1 MERDT
6 PHRALLSDAD
16 VTVLNHV
23 QSITVALCNVD
34 VTVLNHVQSV
44 MAVLSDADVIM
55 LNHVQPVTAV
65 LPDVI
70 IIIII
75 IIDRFYIALF
85 SALVQT
91 HRARM

>member
-55 LNHVQPVTAV
+55 LNHVLPVTAV
-65 LPDVI
+65 LPDV
-70 IIIII
+70 IIII

-85 SALVQT
+85 SALEQT